1 MKKMKI
7 AYAFIAASLVAL
19 LSVSMV
25 NASLDISV
33 TVKDLQINQGECQV
47 ITATTNE
54 GGKGILIVL
63 QPALGDPWTDFLI
76 AHPELAALYAELPS
90 DIQTQLMEMIGNK
103 IVSYKLI
110 TMTEGG
116 SQDVT
121 FPDDFTGIN
130 GEPGTTLNGD
140 YKVIFV
146 FLAKCQEDDQVPDN
160 ETPEND
166 VTAGVE
172 CRKPKCE
179 CRLVELDFAC
189 TVWFVVPEFYLGTI
203 APLLSALI
211 ALPAVKLLKK
221 RKHA

>member
-33 TVKDLQINQGECQV
+33 TVKDLQIDQGECQV

-63 QPALGDPWTDFLI
+63 QPALGDPWTGFLI
-76 AHPELAALYAELPS
+76 THPALATLYAELPS
-90 DIQTQLMEMIGNK
+90 DIQMQLMGLVGNK
-103 IVSYKLI
+103 VVSYKLI

-116 SQDVT
+116 CQDVT

-130 GEPGTTLNGD
+130 GEPSTTLKGD

-160 ETPEND
+160 EIPEND
-166 VTAGVE
+166 LTAGVQ
-172 CRKPKCE
+172 CRQPQRE

-189 TVWFVVPEFYLGTI
+189 ANWFVIPEFYLGTI

-211 ALPAVKLLKK
+211 ALPAVKLFK

>member
-63 QPALGDPWTDFLI
+63 QPALGDPWTGFLI
-76 AHPELAALYAELPS
+76 THPALATLYAELPS
-90 DIQTQLMEMIGNK
+90 DIQTQLMGMIGNK

-116 SQDVT
+116 CQDAT

-130 GEPGTTLNGD
+130 GEPSTTLNGD

-160 ETPEND
+160 EIPAND
-166 VTAGVE
+166 LTAGVE
-172 CRKPKCE
+172 CQEPTCE

-189 TVWFVVPEFYLGTI
+189 AGWFVVPEFYLGTI

-211 ALPAVKLLKK
+211 ALPAVKLLK
-221 RKHA
+221 RKHT